1 MDPVLYKAASNGKID
16 PFKEKRKELDLTQI
30 VTRAENTVLH
40 LNIIHGETTD
50 DEISFAR
57 EILEMC
63 PELLMQTDA
72 RKETPLL
79 MAARR
84 GRASMVEFLI
94 ERCGNDQEKKQ
105 EMMRMKNIE
114 KDTALH
120 EAVRYGH
127 DEVVRILTGEDPGFR
142 YSANEAGE
150 TPLYLSIQRNY
161 YFPKLVDELLNNW
174 STLDTGVPNGG
185 GNVLHAAV
193 KTGNIDLVRKLLPKV
208 EHLVNKR
215 DEEGCTPL
223 HHAVIRGDG
232 LMTKFLAIVE
242 QSVIGDDDE
251 YEYVKVP
258 GRAAL
263 RSYEI
268 VKMLLEKDEGSAY
281 IKNKH
286 GMTPLHVAIA
296 NTNLSAMNE
305 IISRCPD
312 SCQIVDDKSRNA
324 LHYAVT
330 TESVYLV
337 KTILEHEL
345 IGNDYC
351 FLNGKDI
358 EGDTPLLHMAAT
370 SLWDVEIL
378 DALLSNPRVDRM
390 ASNKQNM
397 NIIDMV
403 NRLGIKED
411 EVEEERKE
419 WNERKKFITTNYK
432 ESALVAATLIATVTF
447 TAGFTLP
454 GGYLSNELKNQQQQ
468 QLIGTAVLTNN
479 KAFQAFMITDTI
491 AMVLSTT
498 SVFMNLFLTIMSSRK
513 RTSEDLVSSYIVT
526 MVLAMVAMGLMV
538 IAFVTGTYAV
548 LSPSPALAI
557 ATCVIGLSFF
567 GLIVYTANT
576 NEMGA
581 LFLKDCRKII
591 FALILGCGGILYGI
605 FILYPYR
612 ILRSTIRKCT
622 GNDRSDHLER
632 LLAVGSNAILACF
645 FDITG
650 VRYV

>member
-1 MDPVLYKAASNGKID
+1 MDPVLYKAASNGQID
-16 PFKEKRKELDLTQI
+16 PFKEKCNELDLTKVI
-30 VTRAENTVLH
+30 TRRKNTVLH
-40 LNIIHGETTD
+40 LNIIYGKTTD

-72 RKETPLL
+72 RDETPLL
-79 MAARR
+79 MAARC
-84 GRASMVEFLI
+84 GRASMVKFLI
-94 ERCGNDQEKKQ
+94 EQCGNDQEKKQ

-127 DEVVRILTGEDPGFR
+127 LEVVRILTGEDPGFR

-150 TPLYLSIQRNY
+150 TPLYLAIQRNY
-161 YFPKLVDELLNNW
+161 SFPELVDELLNNW

-185 GNVLHAAV
+185 GTLLHAAI
-193 KTGNIDLVRKLLPKV
+193 KTGNIGLVEKVLPKV
-208 EHLVNKR
+208 EHLINQS

-223 HHAVIRGDG
+223 HHAATIHYSTG
-232 LMTKFLAIVE
+232 LFIT
-242 QSVIGDDDE
+242 
-251 YEYVKVP
+251 
-258 GRAAL
+258 
-263 RSYEI
+263 
-268 VKMLLEKDEGSAY
+268 KMLVEKDKSSAY

-286 GMTPLHVAIA
+286 GMTPLHMAIA
-296 NTNLSAMNE
+296 NNNLRVTNE

-312 SCQIVDDKSRNA
+312 SCQIVDNKSRNA

-330 TESVYLV
+330 TQDVRTV
-337 KTILEHEL
+337 KLLLEHEF

-370 SLWDVEIL
+370 SSWHVEIL
-378 DALLSNPRVDRM
+378 DAFLSNPRVDRM
-390 ASNKQNM
+390 ASNNQNM
-397 NIIDMV
+397 NIINMV
-403 NRLGIKED
+403 NRLDIKED
-411 EVEEERKE
+411 KKIQRKLRQLLLKYKVLDKTMIGAFRFRNADFNAVPVNPHYEQRLMDREKIKKEKRNE
-419 WNERKKFITTNYK
+419 WNERKKFITTKYK

-454 GGYLSNELKNQQQQ
+454 GGLISNEIGNQQQ
-468 QLIGTAVLTNN
+468 IVGTAVLTNN
-479 KAFQAFMITDTI
+479 KAFQAFIITDTI

-498 SVFMNLFLTIMSSRK
+498 SVFMNLFLTVVSSGEH
-513 RTSEDLVSSYIVT
+513 SEDLLSYYIVS

-548 LSPSPALAI
+548 LSPSLGLAI

-567 GLIVYTANT
+567 GLIFYIVTRSKT
-576 NEMGA
+576 VVDGLRA
-581 LFLKDCRKII
+581 LA
-591 FALILGCGGILYGI
+591 ALVCLLPFILVLLLI
-605 FILYPYR
+605 FI
-612 ILRSTIRKCT
+612 
-622 GNDRSDHLER
+622 
-632 LLAVGSNAILACF
+632 VGSIQYPF
-645 FDITG
+645 WK
-650 VRYV
+650 